1 MHVICPPIQVGL
13 GGRQLVFICPSP
25 GPSGNPGYVC
35 LRHDVDGV
43 VWLPH
48 ASLTNS
54 QSRWSHVSTVHALG
68 YVQASKRDRKFT
80 TCPPNLK
87 FAVITDSCRH
97 VFVYMQPEEGVGL
110 PEGAGLNSAETYVYS
125 AAKSADL
132 LGVVACDNGT
142 IFVLT
147 EEKLDILKIPNML

>member
-1 MHVICPPIQVGL
+1 MFTCSS
-13 GGRQLVFICPSP
+13 PSP
-25 GPSGNPGYVC
+25 SGHPGYMC

-48 ASLTNS
+48 ACLTNS
-54 QSRWSHVSTVHALG
+54 HSRWSHVSTFHALG
-68 YVQASKRDRKFT
+68 YVQASKRDKKFT

-87 FAVITDSCRH
+87 FAVITDSSRH
-97 VFVYMQPEEGVGL
+97 VFVYMQPEE
-110 PEGAGLNSAETYVYS
+110 EELNSAETYVYS

-132 LGVVACDNGT
+132 LGIVACDNGT

-147 EEKLDILKIPNML
+147 QEKLDILKIPNI

>member
-1 MHVICPPIQVGL
+1 MFTC
-13 GGRQLVFICPSP
+13 CS
-25 GPSGNPGYVC
+25 PSGHPGYVC

-48 ASLTNS
+48 ACLTNS
-54 QSRWSHVSTVHALG
+54 HSRWSHVSTFNALG
-68 YVQASKRDRKFT
+68 YVQASKRDKKFT

-87 FAVITDSCRH
+87 FAVITDSTRH
-97 VFVYMQPEEGVGL
+97 VFVYMQPEETGL
-110 PEGAGLNSAETYVYS
+110 NSEGEGLNSAETYVYS

-132 LGVVACDNGT
+132 LGIVACDDGT

-147 EEKLDILKIPNML
+147 EEKLDILKIPKL